1 MLWGSIKS
9 LLFGFPAVFFRLGRE
24 CPVVCVCVCVC
35 VLISHLSRIT
45 PPAEI
50 ELNELCKRATH
61 KALFFTS
68 LVILVIA

>member
-1 MLWGSIKS
+1 MSSGVC
-9 LLFGFPAVFFRLGRE
+9 VF
-24 CPVVCVCVCVC
+24 VCVCVC
-35 VLISHLSRIT
+35 VLISHLSQIT